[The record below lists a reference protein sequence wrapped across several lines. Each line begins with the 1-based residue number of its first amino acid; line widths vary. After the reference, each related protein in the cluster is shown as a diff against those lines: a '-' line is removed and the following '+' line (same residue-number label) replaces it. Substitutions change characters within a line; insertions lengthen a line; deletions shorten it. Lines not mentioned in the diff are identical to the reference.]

1 MTALAAATFNNL
13 YNQPYQAGHS
23 SASKITAFNKT
34 HQCTYFGCCGHGAS
48 STSKDTVQLAGTAT
62 NQPKHIT
69 LNPNK
74 FSLMLPELVL
84 GKQFDVF
91 APLVAGQELNGWQK
105 LFLSPI
111 ALYQALT
118 RRNETKTG
126 PMMRMISDGCKFT
139 QEDRKN
145 SLSCS
150 EYMATAI
157 KFFGQTGVL
166 GVLKAVWLG
175 VKRIFACNP
184 WNQTLTDPEWQIKL
198 PAAQAKLWQSTGV
211 DVTA

>member
-1 MTALAAATFNNL
+1 MTALAAATLNNL
-13 YNQPYQAGHS
+13 YTQPYLAGQS
-23 SASKITAFNKT
+23 SASKTTGLNNT
-34 HQCTYFGCCGHGAS
+34 HQCTHFGCCGHVS
-48 STSKDTVQLAGTAT
+48 SKKATQDTPQVSAT
-62 NQPKHIT
+62 NTPKHVS

-74 FSLMLPELVL
+74 FSLMLPSLVL

-111 ALYQALT
+111 ALYQSLT

-126 PMMRMISDGCKFT
+126 PMFRKISDGCKFT

-157 KFFGQTGVL
+157 KFFGQTGFL
-166 GVLKAVWLG
+166 GVLRGIALG
-175 VKRIFACNP
+175 TQRIFACNP
-184 WNQTLTDPEWQIKL
+184 WNHALTDPKWNIVL
-198 PAAQAKLWQSTGV
+198 PADKAKLWQQSGV